1 MEINLDS
8 LVFNQSYIQFDAL
21 YLNGKY
27 YEKNVLSARLFT
39 LCLLKVKQNTIYYNN
54 DAF

>member
-8 LVFNQSYIQFDAL
+8 LVFNESYIQFDAL

-27 YEKNVLSARLFT
+27 YKKNVLSTRLFT

>member
-1 MEINLDS
+1 MEINFDS

-27 YEKNVLSARLFT
+27 YKKMCLAQDFLLSV
-39 LCLLKVKQNTIYYNN
+39 C
-54 DAF
+54 

>member
-27 YEKNVLSARLFT
+27 YKKNVLSTRLFT

>member
-1 MEINLDS
+1 MEINFDS

-27 YEKNVLSARLFT
+27 YKKNVLSARLFT
-39 LCLLKVKQNTIYYNN
+39 LCLSQYFVKLSLREWKS
-54 DAF
+54 

>member
-21 YLNGKY
+21 NLNGKY
-27 YEKNVLSARLFT
+27 YKKKMCLAQDFLLSV
-39 LCLLKVKQNTIYYNN
+39 C
-54 DAF
+54 

>member
-1 MEINLDS
+1 MKINLDS

-27 YEKNVLSARLFT
+27 YKKNVLSARLFT

>member
-1 MEINLDS
+1 MEIKLDS

-27 YEKNVLSARLFT
+27 YKKNVLSARLFT

-54 DAF
+54 NAI

>member
-21 YLNGKY
+21 YLKGNTTK
-27 YEKNVLSARLFT
+27 KMCLVQDFLLSV
-39 LCLLKVKQNTIYYNN
+39 C
-54 DAF
+54 

>member
-8 LVFNQSYIQFDAL
+8 LVFNQSYIQFDVL

-27 YEKNVLSARLFT
+27 YKKNVLSARLFT
-39 LCLLKVKQNTIYYNN
+39 LCLLKVEQNTIYYNN
-54 DAF
+54 NAF